1 MQQNQIPT
9 QVPYQ
14 MQNQIPTQVPYQM
27 TNQMQNQIPTQ
38 VPYQMTNQMPTQA
51 PFQMM
56 NQMPTQMPYQM
67 PNQVPNQMPYQMPG
81 QMQFTTQSPM
91 PGQMVNQINGQI
103 IYPAQAPMTNQMY
116 QNQMVNQGGFMT
128 NMYQQVAPGV
138 PNNNNFTNTNFNNTP
153 TPNTI
158 NINSNQNNQVNSN
171 NGEPQ
176 SLLPE
181 NIKMIGE
188 IVHSDNVVNAIFEA
202 STGSRA
208 VIHIKESTTIKE
220 AIEKY
225 AEKIK
230 LNQKYIGKEV
240 IFVLNGKKLDPFSND
255 KIVAII
261 TKKSP
266 MDKVIQFKVNVFD
279 QANVL
284 GA

>member
-91 PGQMVNQINGQI
+91 LGQMVNQINGQI

-128 NMYQQVAPGV
+128 NMYQQVNPNV
-138 PNNNNFTNTNFNNTP
+138 PNNNNNFSNTNFN
-153 TPNTI
+153 TPNTY
-158 NINSNQNNQVNSN
+158 NLNPNQNTQGNSN
-171 NGEPQ
+171 NEEPK

-181 NIKMIGE
+181 NTDIIGQ
-188 IVHSDNVVNAIFEA
+188 IVHSDGIVNAVFEA
-202 STGSRA
+202 STGSIA
-208 VIHIKESTTIKE
+208 VIQIKESTSIKE

-225 AEKIK
+225 AERIK

>member
-14 MQNQIPTQVPYQM
+14 IQNQIPTQVPYQI
-27 TNQMQNQIPTQ
+27 QNQIPTQ
-38 VPYQMTNQMPTQA
+38 MPYQNMSQMPI
-51 PFQMM
+51 QMPYQNM
-56 NQMPTQMPYQM
+56 NQMPTQMPYQI
-67 PNQVPNQMPYQMPG
+67 PG
-81 QMQFTTQSPM
+81 QMQFPTQSPM

-103 IYPAQAPMTNQMY
+103 IYQPQMPNQMY

-153 TPNTI
+153 TSNTI
-158 NINSNQNNQVNSN
+158 NINPNQNTQGNSN
-171 NGEPQ
+171 NEEPK

-181 NIKMIGE
+181 NIDMIGKM
-188 IVHSDNVVNAIFEA
+188 VYSDGIVNAIFEA
-202 STGSRA
+202 STGSTA
-208 VIHIKESTTIKE
+208 VIQIKESTSIKE

-225 AEKIK
+225 AERIR

-240 IFVLNGKKLDPFSND
+240 ICVLNGKKLDPFSND
-255 KIVAII
+255 IIVAII
-261 TKKSP
+261 TKKNP
-266 MDKVIQFKVNVFD
+266 TDKVVQFKVNVFD

>member
-14 MQNQIPTQVPYQM
+14 IQNQIPTQVPYQI
-27 TNQMQNQIPTQ
+27 QNQIPTQ
-38 VPYQMTNQMPTQA
+38 MPYQNMSQMPI
-51 PFQMM
+51 QMPYQNM
-56 NQMPTQMPYQM
+56 NQMPTQMPYQNMNQM
-67 PNQVPNQMPYQMPG
+67 PTQMPYQIPG
-81 QMQFTTQSPM
+81 QMQFPTQSPM

-103 IYPAQAPMTNQMY
+103 IYQPQMPNQMY

-153 TPNTI
+153 TSNTI
-158 NINSNQNNQVNSN
+158 NINPNQNTQGNSN
-171 NGEPQ
+171 NEEPK

-181 NIKMIGE
+181 NIDMIGKM
-188 IVHSDNVVNAIFEA
+188 VYSDGIVNAVFEA
-202 STGSRA
+202 STGSTA
-208 VIHIKESTTIKE
+208 VIQIKESTSIKE

-225 AEKIK
+225 AERIR

-255 KIVAII
+255 IIVAII
-261 TKKSP
+261 TKKNP
-266 MDKVIQFKVNVFD
+266 TDKVVQFKVNVFD